1 MNEKKFTTII
11 TDTGAERLAKA
22 AVDGT
27 PLAIKEM
34 GVGDGGGQ
42 LPTPRPDADKL
53 VNELYRGALNKLV
66 IADNNA
72 SIIEAELIMPPTV
85 GGFWLREIA
94 LFADD
99 GACIAIG
106 NMPETYKP
114 KLHEGSA
121 RFQVIRMQ
129 IKVSSTAD
137 VELIADPSIVLATV
151 EETSK
156 ARDEAKDYTDQ
167 VAESI
172 GEDTAAA
179 INAAVEKAIREAWE
193 LDNPIGTS
201 RLFNSNI
208 DPNTR
213 WPWSTWEYAGEHV
226 TVRTAA
232 ADGSDVGAFGG
243 SDTVNIA
250 RGNLPTETIGLS
262 GTTEEH
268 GAQTLQTKPA
278 GKHAHMA
285 GVRAPGAEYSTSNIG
300 TDADQPHKL
309 GWTSDEGE
317 HVHEYDIPAHRHPF
331 SGRTENLGNGQP
343 LQIVERHKLQMLWH
357 RVE

>member
-1 MNEKKFTTII
+1 MKFYTKLTTAGVAAFTEAAM
-11 TDTGAERLAKA
+11 TDTPISIIEM
-22 AVDGT
+22 
-27 PLAIKEM
+27 AI
-34 GVGDGGGQ
+34 GDGGGKEIDPGE
-42 LPTPRPDADKL
+42 LDNL
-53 VNELYRGALNKLV
+53 VNEVYRAPLNRLV
-66 IADNNA
+66 ITDRQKNV
-72 SIIEAELIMPPTV
+72 IQAEMIMLPQV
-85 GGFWLREIA
+85 GGFWMREAA
-94 LFADD
+94 LYDD
-99 GACIAIG
+99 KGICLAVASL
-106 NMPETYKP
+106 PESYKP
-114 KLHEGSA
+114 KLDEGSGRLSA
-121 RFQVIRMQ
+121 VNIY
-129 IKVSSTAD
+129 ITVSDTAD
-137 VELIADPSIVLATV
+137 VNLIADPAIILATV
-151 EETSK
+151 DEVNK
-156 ARDEAKDYTDQ
+156 AKGDAKDYTDD
-167 VAESI
+167 I
-172 GEDTAAA
+172 AAT
-179 INAAVEKAIREAWE
+179 IYKAIDDAIRAAWE

-226 TVRTAA
+226 TIRTAA
-232 ADGSDVGAFGG
+232 ADGSDVGALGG

-250 RGNLPTETIGLS
+250 RGNLPAETIGLS

-317 HVHEYDIPAHRHPF
+317 HVHEYDIPAHQHPF

-357 RVE
+357 RVA